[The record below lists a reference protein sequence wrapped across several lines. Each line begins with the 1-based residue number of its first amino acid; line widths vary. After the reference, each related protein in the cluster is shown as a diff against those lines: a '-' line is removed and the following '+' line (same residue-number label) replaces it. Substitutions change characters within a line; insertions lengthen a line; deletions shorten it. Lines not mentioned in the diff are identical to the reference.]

1 MKVPPTWLPG
11 AHSKKW
17 HSRRWWDS
25 LGYIRV
31 RTLTNPNWLR
41 DADWLIRIIQ
51 SHRPRQPGLARDAID
66 DTLRSLRDY
75 RSLSHKD
82 GDDYAERREAHWDA
96 ALDALDRYLAT
107 IQEEHMRAVDDAA
120 KSGSP

>member
-1 MKVPPTWLPG
+1 MKGPPKWLPG
-11 AHSKKW
+11 AHSRKW

-31 RTLTNPNWLR
+31 RTLTSPNWHR
-41 DADWLIRIIQ
+41 DADWLIRVIQ
-51 SHRPRQPGLARDAID
+51 NHRPRQPGLARDAID
-66 DTLRSLRDY
+66 DTLRSLREY
-75 RSLSHKD
+75 RALSHKD

-107 IQEEHMRAVDDAA
+107 VQEEHMRAVHDAG
-120 KSGSP
+120 KSGSA